1 MSGSG
6 FGRKKEM
13 RGPWTAE
20 RMREGGWDGGT
31 VPPWRN
37 GFLGSDIVV
46 ADWAERAG
54 ENVERRGLN
63 EARK

>member
-6 FGRKKEM
+6 SGRKKEM

-20 RMREGGWDGGT
+20 RMREGGGGWDGGT

-46 ADWAERAG
+46 AEEGGAEG
-54 ENVERRGLN
+54 V
-63 EARK
+63 